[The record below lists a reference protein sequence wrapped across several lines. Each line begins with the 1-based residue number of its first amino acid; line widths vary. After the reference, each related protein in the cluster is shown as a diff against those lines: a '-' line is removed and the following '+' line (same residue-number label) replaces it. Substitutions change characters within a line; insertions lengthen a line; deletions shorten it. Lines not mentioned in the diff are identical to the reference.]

1 MDLRTF
7 EALLTPDGQAL
18 LAEAVEMAPTTET
31 LLVSFRRLGKLGE
44 SSELVRAALET
55 ALLRQKARAKF
66 SRADAMYFVREA
78 LEQSTAE
85 AVARHRA
92 RRFAG
97 FGVIGDLC
105 CGIGGDAIALAGVG
119 RVVAVDLDPL
129 RLAMAGQN
137 LLAHDRRD
145 RVELRQAD
153 LRRDPPPEA
162 DALFFDPSRR
172 PAGRRTIS
180 VRDYEPPLELVHPW
194 LARTPA
200 IAAKIAPAVP
210 WTELAAFDAEA
221 EFVSL
226 HGELKECVLWFGPL
240 RTVGRRAT
248 LLPAGDTLAAE
259 APALAAP
266 PGPPLTYLYDPDP
279 AVVRAGL
286 VSDLGLQLDARP
298 IDAGIAFLTGQKFLP
313 TPFATAY
320 RVEEAMPFN
329 LKRLRARLRELRV
342 GRVTVLKRGSAVDV
356 VQLQWQLRLGGSE
369 MRVLVLTK
377 VEGRPFVL
385 IGRREDCRTGLDT
398 NPPAGDNPTV

>member
-18 LAEAVEMAPTTET
+18 LAEAVEMAPTMET
-31 LLVSFRRLGKLGE
+31 FLISFRRLGKLGE

-55 ALLRQKARAKF
+55 AMLRQKARAKF
-66 SRADAMYFVREA
+66 SRADSMYFTREA
-78 LEQSTAE
+78 LEQSTGE
-85 AVARHRA
+85 VVARHRA
-92 RRFAG
+92 RRFIG
-97 FGVIGDLC
+97 FEVVGDLC
-105 CGIGGDAIALAGVG
+105 CGIGSDAIALAGVS

-137 LLAHDRRD
+137 LLAHGRD

-153 LRRDPPPEA
+153 LSREPPPEA

-172 PAGRRTIS
+172 AAGRRTLS
-180 VRDYEPPLELVHPW
+180 VRDYEPPLELVRSW
-194 LARTPA
+194 LTRTPA

-210 WTELAAFDAEA
+210 WAELAAFDAEA

-226 HGELKECVLWFGPL
+226 GGELKECGLWFGPL
-240 RTVGRRAT
+240 RTAGRRAT
-248 LLPAGDTLAAE
+248 LLPSGDTLSAA

-266 PGPPLTYLYDPDP
+266 PGPPLAYLYDPDP

-286 VSDLGLQLDARP
+286 VSDLGLRLDARP
-298 IDAGIAFLTGQKFLP
+298 VDTSIAFLTGETLRP

-320 RVEEAMPFN
+320 RIEEAMPFN

-356 VQLQWQLRLGGSE
+356 VQLQLQLRLDGSE

-385 IGRREDCRTGLDT
+385 IGQRENLRTGLDT
-398 NPPAGDNPTV
+398 NPHAGDNPTV